1 MMNEANNNN
10 ACSCCSSAQV
20 CTQAVNAPLCEAR
33 RCSAQSA
40 MAQAKKQTLK
50 QPMKQAIKQ
59 PARELAR
66 WCHNTAQDQHSKA
79 SLMQGA
85 RSSIFRWYSTY
96 CISVLTTNMHP

>member
-59 PARELAR
+59 RARECAGVLLLRNRIFSPTDDMLPYCQLSRIILA
-66 WCHNTAQDQHSKA
+66 WEAFLIQS
-79 SLMQGA
+79 
-85 RSSIFRWYSTY
+85 
-96 CISVLTTNMHP
+96 